1 MSNDPINLSGVFPPL
16 TTSFN
21 QDGSVALDRIQHNL
35 NYYNQFKMNGYV
47 VLGSNGEFVL
57 LDEYEKISIIETVR
71 NNMPDDKPLLAG
83 VGCEST
89 QAAIRLAKRAA
100 KAGAN
105 GALVI
110 NPSYYKGMM
119 TNKAMSVY
127 FNTVADNSPIPIILY
142 NMPAS
147 TGIEL
152 SSDLIVSVSKHPNII
167 GLKDSGGN
175 VTKMGEV
182 VKRTSNDFQVFAG
195 SAGFFLP
202 ALSIGAV
209 GGIMALA
216 NIAPLDCLNIL
227 TLFKEGKMEAAQ
239 NLQVRIIVL
248 NQAITRIG
256 GVPALKAAM
265 DYIGLYGGPVRGPLL
280 TAENSEIQKIKK
292 IMKESGIEVRIRDIV

>member
-1 MSNDPINLSGVFPPL
+1 MSNDPINLSGVYPPL

-21 QDGSVALDRIQHNL
+21 QDGSVALDRIQLNL
-35 NYYNQFKMNGYV
+35 NYYNQFKMSGYV

-89 QAAIRLAKRAA
+89 QATIRLAKRAA
-100 KAGAN
+100 KAGTNA
-105 GALVI
+105 ALVI
-110 NPSYYKGMM
+110 NPSYYKGLM
-119 TNKAMSVY
+119 TNVSLANY
-127 FNTVADNSPIPIILY
+127 FNTVADHSPIPIILY

-147 TGIEL
+147 TGLEL
-152 SSDLIVSVSKHPNII
+152 SADLIVSVSNHPNII

-182 VKRTSNDFQVFAG
+182 VKRTSNDFQVLAG

-202 ALSIGAV
+202 ALSIGAI

-216 NIAPLDCLNIL
+216 NIAPLECLNII
-227 TLFKEGKMEAAQ
+227 TLFNEEKMEAAQ
-239 NLQVRIIVL
+239 NLQVGIIAL

-265 DYIGLYGGPVRGPLL
+265 DHLGLYGGPVRGPLL
-280 TAENSEIQKIKK
+280 PAENCEIQKIKK
-292 IMKESGIEVRIRDIV
+292 LLKEAGIEAKTKEIV